1 MDYADIKS
9 PEEGGT
15 YYSNMLEINR
25 AIVKGA
31 IDFSKNYDVKDMW
44 EVQPYDVNAYYV
56 AEKNR
61 MIIPAGICYA
71 LSSDSP
77 ESNYAT
83 IGTVIAHEMVHAF
96 DTQGAMYD
104 KDGNLTDWWSAVD
117 YSNFKEQCKKVEKF
131 YDGYESA
138 TGIETSG
145 QLTLNENIAD
155 IGAMACALDTVA
167 KLGNVDY
174 DKFFTAYGKLFFN
187 TSTRQYLSLLSVVD
201 QHSYGSVRVKR
212 TLSNFQKFYDTY
224 GINEYNG
231 MYVKP
236 EERVN
241 IW

>member
-1 MDYADIKS
+1 
-9 PEEGGT
+9 
-15 YYSNMLEINR
+15 
-25 AIVKGA
+25 
-31 IDFSKNYDVKDMW
+31 
-44 EVQPYDVNAYYV
+44 
-56 AEKNR
+56 
-61 MIIPAGICYA
+61 
-71 LSSDSP
+71 
-77 ESNYAT
+77 
-83 IGTVIAHEMVHAF
+83 
-96 DTQGAMYD
+96 MYD

-187 TSTRQYLSLLSVVD
+187 TSTRQYLSLLSVMD

-212 TLSNFQKFYDTY
+212 TLSNFQKF
-224 GINEYNG
+224 
-231 MYVKP
+231 
-236 EERVN
+236 
-241 IW
+241 